1 VTALE
6 VVSHPDGR
14 EFVVE
19 ARARGLRH
27 GGGDGASIA
36 LDAVGW
42 LVNRFRTAGWVVEV
56 RPWPTGRAVMTEH
69 LDGQDEAIRR
79 ADVLVAEIAS
89 GGRSL

>member
-6 VVSHPDGR
+6 VVSDPDGR

-19 ARARGLRH
+19 ARPRGLRS

-42 LVNRFRTAGWVVEV
+42 LVNRFRAAAWVVEV
-56 RPWPTGRAVMTEH
+56 RPWPTGRAVITEH
-69 LDGQDEAIRR
+69 LDGEDGAIRR
-79 ADVLVAEIAS
+79 AEALVAEIAS